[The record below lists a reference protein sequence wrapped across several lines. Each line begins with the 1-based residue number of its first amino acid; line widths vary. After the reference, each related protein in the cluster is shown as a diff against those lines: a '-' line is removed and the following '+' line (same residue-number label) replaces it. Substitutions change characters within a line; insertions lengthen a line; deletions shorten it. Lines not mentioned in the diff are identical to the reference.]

1 MKEIRPSDERLQYMG
16 RIDVQNPDAPIFYWA
31 GSLVQL
37 AFTGAQLTFI
47 IENHVSYN
55 GMQLG
60 CIIDGQERQI
70 ALGDAD
76 NRYDI
81 PVSGGGVHKCILFK
95 RQDSTHHFV
104 LQKILLSEDGDLC
117 ELPPLPEL
125 KLECYGD
132 SVTAGSVVEA
142 VDCVAASDPPVYDS
156 VYDNAW
162 HSYAMQ
168 TARLLGAQ
176 VHLVAQG
183 GIALFDHTGWFA
195 DGRYGLETAYDKLC
209 YFPDQPMTKWDFS
222 RYIPDFVTVAI
233 GQNDQHFDGRDQLL
247 DPEQRERWL
256 NTYCEILSDLMKKY
270 PKAVFILM
278 LTVLMHDDFW
288 ETLLD
293 DACERMSSPRVKRF
307 RFTRSGKATPGHPRI
322 PEQCEMAC
330 ELTEFIQ
337 SLRGEAAGQAPS
349 RSDSPQ
355 RKAGTRRRKTADK
368 SVP

>member
-16 RIDVQNPDAPIFYWA
+16 RIDVSNPDAPVFYWA
-31 GSLVQL
+31 GSLVQF
-37 AFTGAQLTFI
+37 AFTGSQLVFF

-55 GMQLG
+55 GLQLG
-60 CIIDGQERQI
+60 CIIDGQMHEI

-81 PVSGGGVHKCILFK
+81 PVTGAGKHTCILYK
-95 RQDSTHHFV
+95 RQDATHHYI
-104 LQKILLSEDGDLC
+104 LQRILLSDEGDL
-117 ELPPLPEL
+117 LDMPPLPEL

-142 VDCVAASDPPVYDS
+142 VDCIAASDPPVYDS
-156 VYDNAW
+156 KYDNAW
-162 HSYAMQ
+162 YSYAMQ

-183 GIALFDHTGWFA
+183 GIALLDGTGWFWN
-195 DGRYGLETAYDKLC
+195 GQYGMETAYDKLC
-209 YFPDQPMTKWDFS
+209 YFADQPMTPWDFS
-222 RYIPDFVTVAI
+222 RYTPDFVTIAI
-233 GQNDQHFDGRDQLL
+233 GQNDAHFDGRDQLL
-247 DPEQRERWL
+247 DPEQRAHWL
-256 NTYCEILSDLMKKY
+256 DVYCRILGDLMQKY
-270 PKAVFILM
+270 PKATFILM

-288 ETLLD
+288 EDLLD
-293 DACERMSSPRVKRF
+293 DACERMSSPRVRRF

-337 SLRGEAAGQAPS
+337 SLR
-349 RSDSPQ
+349 R
-355 RKAGTRRRKTADK
+355 
-368 SVP
+368 

>member
-1 MKEIRPSDERLQYMG
+1 MKAVKPSDRRLQYMG
-16 RIDVQNPDAPIFYWA
+16 RIDFSNPDAPDFFWA
-31 GSLVQL
+31 GSLVQF
-37 AFTGAQLTFI
+37 AFTGDTLIFI

-55 GMQLG
+55 GLQLG
-60 CIIDGQERQI
+60 CIIDGREHTV

-81 PVSGGGVHKCILFK
+81 PVSGTGKHQCILFK

-104 LQKILLSEDGDLC
+104 LREIRLSDEGELLK
-117 ELPPLPEL
+117 LPPLSKL

-142 VDCVAASDPPVYDS
+142 VDCVAAADPPVYDS

-168 TARLLGAQ
+168 TARLLNAQ

-183 GIALFDHTGWFA
+183 GIALFDHTGYF
-195 DGRYGLETAYDKLC
+195 DNGNYGMETAYDKLC
-209 YFPDQPMTKWDFS
+209 YFPDVPMTAWDFS
-222 RYIPDFVTVAI
+222 RYQPDYVTFAI
-233 GQNDQHFDGRDQLL
+233 GQNDQHFDGRDQIL
-247 DPEQRERWL
+247 DTAQRERWL
-256 NTYCEILSDLMKKY
+256 ETYCRILSDLMEKY

-288 ETLLD
+288 EELLD

-307 RFTRSGKATPGHPRI
+307 RFTRSGRATPGHPRI

-330 ELTEFIQ
+330 ELTEFIN
-337 SLRGEAAGQAPS
+337 SLR
-349 RSDSPQ
+349 
-355 RKAGTRRRKTADK
+355 TR
-368 SVP
+368 

>member
-1 MKEIRPSDERLQYMG
+1 MKTVKPSDKRLQYMG
-16 RIDVQNPDAPIFYWA
+16 RIDFSDPDAPDFFWA
-31 GSLVQL
+31 GSLVQF
-37 AFTGAQLTFI
+37 AFTGDTLVFI
-47 IENHVSYN
+47 IENHISYN
-55 GMQLG
+55 GLQLG
-60 CIIDGQERQI
+60 CIIDGKEHTV

-81 PVSGGGVHKCILFK
+81 PVSGWGTHKCILFK

-104 LQKILLSEDGDLC
+104 LREILLSDDGDLC
-117 ELPPLPEL
+117 KLPPLPRL

-142 VDCVAASDPPVYDS
+142 VHCVGTSDPPVYDS

-168 TARLLGAQ
+168 TARLLNAQ

-183 GIALFDHTGWFA
+183 GIALFDHTGYF
-195 DGRYGLETAYDKLC
+195 DNGNYGMETAYDKLC
-209 YFPDQPMTKWDFS
+209 YFPDFPMTKWDFS
-222 RYIPDFVTVAI
+222 RYQPDYVTFAI
-233 GQNDQHFDGRDQLL
+233 GQNDQHFDGRDQIL
-247 DPEQRERWL
+247 DAEQRERWL
-256 NTYCEILSDLMKKY
+256 ETYCRILADLMQKY

-278 LTVLMHDDFW
+278 LTVLMHDEFW
-288 ETLLD
+288 EELLD

-330 ELTEFIQ
+330 ELTEYIN
-337 SLRGEAAGQAPS
+337 SLR
-349 RSDSPQ
+349 
-355 RKAGTRRRKTADK
+355 TR
-368 SVP
+368 